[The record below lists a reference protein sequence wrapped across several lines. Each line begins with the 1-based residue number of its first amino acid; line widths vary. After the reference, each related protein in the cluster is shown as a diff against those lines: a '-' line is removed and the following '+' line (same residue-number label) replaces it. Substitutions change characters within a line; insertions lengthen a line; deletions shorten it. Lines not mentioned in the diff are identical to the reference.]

1 MKPTLT
7 ETFTA
12 EAAVN
17 PRRIVAYGTADNQVI
32 QAASTTATMFGV
44 ADSLGAA
51 LGGRIDVHTA
61 GVVEVDFGGTITRGG
76 PITADANGK
85 AVAAAPGA
93 GVNARIIGF
102 ARVSGVSGDIGLVQ
116 LEAGQIQG

>member
-17 PRRIVAYGTADNQVI
+17 PRRIVAHGTADNQVI

-51 LGGRIDVHTA
+51 SGGRIDVHTS
-61 GVVEVDFGGTITRGG
+61 GVVEIEFGGTITRGG
-76 PITADANGK
+76 AVTADGTGR

-102 ARVSGVSGDIGLVQ
+102 ARVSGVVGDIGLVQ
-116 LEAGQIQG
+116 LEVGQIQG